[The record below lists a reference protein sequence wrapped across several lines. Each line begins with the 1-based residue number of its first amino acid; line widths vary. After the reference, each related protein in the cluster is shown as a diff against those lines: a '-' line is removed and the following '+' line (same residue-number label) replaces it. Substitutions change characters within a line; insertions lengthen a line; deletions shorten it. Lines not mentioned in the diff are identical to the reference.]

1 MTKRQIE
8 RCIKIY
14 DKNKSSYQ
22 KLTMM
27 AFLFEGRKLISYGIN
42 SEKTDPIQ
50 YMYRKEIIPGNTYI
64 DKRHAEIDC
73 LKKFINDK
81 NFNGNCMTLF
91 ILSKRKDGTFR
102 DSRPCKI
109 CQQLINQLNINE
121 ICYIYKG
128 RFVSEKK
135 IKF

>member
-1 MTKRQIE
+1 
-8 RCIKIY
+8 
-14 DKNKSSYQ
+14 
-22 KLTMM
+22 
-27 AFLFEGRKLISYGIN
+27 
-42 SEKTDPIQ
+42 
-50 YMYRKEIIPGNTYI
+50 
-64 DKRHAEIDC
+64 
-73 LKKFINDK
+73 
-81 NFNGNCMTLF
+81 MTLF